1 MNRVKAKFITL
12 ILLFT
17 FSASYAQQHP
27 GLFLTSHGVK
37 EIKKSLGKYPVFDRS
52 YLELKNIADAA
63 LRSEITVP
71 IPKDGGGG
79 YTHEKHKNNYYEMN
93 AAGTLYQI
101 TGEKN
106 THNSYLICLRNNA
119 EIYPTPLE
127 LTRLKTLTLPVNY
140 FGRRLTKPFGFFIRP
155 MLTIAS
161 TILSV

>member
-1 MNRVKAKFITL
+1 MNRVKAKIITL

-17 FSASYAQQHP
+17 FSASYAKQHP
-27 GLFLTSHGVK
+27 GLFLTSQGVK
-37 EIKKSLGKYPVFDRS
+37 EIKKSLGKYPAFDSS

-101 TGEKN
+101 TGNKK
-106 THNSYLICLRNNA
+106 YAQFVRNMLMEYA
-119 EIYPTPLE
+119 SMYPTLGLHPAVKSATPGKLFCPF
-127 LTRLKTLTLPVNY
+127 LHLGIKT
-140 FGRRLTKPFGFFIRP
+140 
-155 MLTIAS
+155 
-161 TILSV
+161 